1 MGTAISNGAMA
12 LATDLSGSLA
22 GLIALA
28 VVLGGIVLITGVGSQ
43 RLQEFVHRWIWQAV
57 LGVIFL
63 DSFHAVA
70 DKITSSFK

>member
-63 DSFHAVA
+63 GSFHAVA

>member
-1 MGTAISNGAMA
+1 MGTAINNGAMA
-12 LATDLSGSLA
+12 LATDLSGALA

-28 VVLGGIVLITGVGSQ
+28 VVIGGIVLVLGLGS
-43 RLQEFVHRWIWQAV
+43 RGMQEFIHRWIWQAV

-63 DSFHAVA
+63 GSFHTVA